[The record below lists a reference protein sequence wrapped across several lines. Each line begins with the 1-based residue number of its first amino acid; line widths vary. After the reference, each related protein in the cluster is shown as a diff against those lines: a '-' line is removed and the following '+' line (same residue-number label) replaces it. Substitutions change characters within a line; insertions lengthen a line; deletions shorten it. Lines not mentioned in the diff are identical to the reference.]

1 MAFGV
6 VVCVLAA
13 GLAGCA
19 GGPKALPTD
28 PDIAARPDERVSAG
42 ATLSLPETP
51 PPKAGATYVI
61 QKGDTLWSIAQKA
74 GVANWRDLLD
84 LNANLNPQTL
94 QVGQTII
101 LPETA
106 GKPSAATTMPEP
118 DATPPAAPETPPA
131 PRPAAPAVQPRAP
144 GPAPAARRGV
154 AERYFAWPVRGRV
167 ACRFGE
173 PLPWSPIGICRGVVL
188 AAPAGS
194 RVRAAKSG
202 VAFVMESLPGSGRTV
217 SIDHGDGSVT
227 TYGFV
232 AEILVAHG
240 QFVRQGDE
248 IAAVGG
254 AESSGGGRLLF
265 RMDAPNGPV
274 DPLRYLPR

>member
-1 MAFGV
+1 MA
-6 VVCVLAA
+6 VCALTGA
-13 GLAGCA
+13 LAGCA
-19 GGPKALPTD
+19 GGPEALATD
-28 PDIAARPDERVSAG
+28 PDIARRPDERVSAG
-42 ATLSLPETP
+42 VPLPLPETP

-74 GVANWRDLLD
+74 GIANWRDLLD

-94 QVGQTII
+94 QVGQTIV

-106 GKPSAATTMPEP
+106 GKPSAATTPIEP
-118 DATPPAAPETPPA
+118 VPPPAAPETPPE
-131 PRPAAPAVQPRAP
+131 PKPAAPAVQPRTPTP

-154 AERYFAWPVRGRV
+154 AERYFAWPVRGGV
-167 ACRFGE
+167 ACQFGE
-173 PLPWSPIGICRGVVL
+173 PLPWSPIVICRGVVL
-188 AAPAGS
+188 TVPAGS

-227 TYGFV
+227 TYGYV

-248 IAAVGG
+248 IAVVGG

-265 RMDAPNGPV
+265 RIDAPNGPV